1 MLNCYRIAAGL
12 IAVWAILGGVLTSWP
27 DTRLGDR
34 HMQAVYINGAPHM
47 L

>member
-1 MLNCYRIAAGL
+1 MLNCCRIAAGL
-12 IAVWAILGGVLTSWP
+12 IAVWAGALTSWP
-27 DTRLGDR
+27 DTKLGDR